1 MGMGTARPSSGKRV
15 IPTEAPRGEGLHNPP
30 PPGHLAQSGVA
41 LTTQTSPLKF
51 VLKIGESQSTVRLW
65 IGPFIHVSAL
75 LLVRTLPPFCEGLD
89 GAEKYQAEPE
99 VHQDA

>member
-1 MGMGTARPSSGKRV
+1 MPTLITSSRV
-15 IPTEAPRGEGLHNPP
+15 SL
-30 PPGHLAQSGVA
+30 LDGVIA
-41 LTTQTSPLKF
+41 NF
-51 VLKIGESQSTVRLW
+51 
-65 IGPFIHVSAL
+65 SAL